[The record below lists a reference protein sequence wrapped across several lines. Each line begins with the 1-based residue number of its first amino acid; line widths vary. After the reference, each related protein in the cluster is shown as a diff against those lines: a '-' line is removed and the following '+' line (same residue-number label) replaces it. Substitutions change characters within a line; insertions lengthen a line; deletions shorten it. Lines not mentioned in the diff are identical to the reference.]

1 MSHNPTTHV
10 LSLQDIAAWQ
20 FPELARDTKNTR
32 PPIVAAIPSLQRSAV
47 WKPQQ
52 VELLWDSILRGFPI
66 GALVVSKVLE
76 QQQSRPGKHGNGWV
90 IEAITHHLLDG
101 QQRCNAIALGFQDPF
116 ENADSDPHTTL
127 WLDIDPERHFVHNSS
142 RTFLLRL
149 CTTAHPWGY
158 GTEDTLKKLSAHQV
172 REALRD
178 DFRWPEQPQHD
189 DYQRPRP
196 KDTWPYKAGIPI
208 PLAWLLQ
215 CAASADL
222 CGALCERL
230 SQQFPIDTLHERH
243 WARKAW
249 NFLQQASAASL
260 HDLTDALRATE
271 QLRVVALTA
280 PTEALSRPTRQET
293 QQHVQEPASEQR
305 IANVEHLFQRL
316 NAGGTELRGDELL
329 YSMIKAYW
337 PGIESTIDHLSHR
350 PSSTQVALLGTR
362 VALTDAAQ
370 GKPRGPLSISQ
381 LRAIAPPLGVQ
392 ADTHNAQELQ
402 RRQEEQRIHH
412 MFALHAYADSGVAEI
427 ARILSTV
434 DGWLLYDAT
443 TNPHGLPPILRS
455 RMADQCP
462 DLFYFLMLLARTSL
476 HKPIAI
482 QDEETVRRRLLGL
495 STALHWF
502 GKDVPAAVRK
512 LWEMKPLEQWLTPQA
527 FDGVLGHLKD
537 LGKGDSGIIDLRSPG
552 VLAKIIEVP
561 QESTLKDWNWWN
573 TLIVAPAGG
582 DKDKQEERRQRY
594 WPLLDKLPRCEP
606 LLMYCQRD
614 WMAQRFGDYDR
625 HLSSGYWD
633 DHNRPWDL
641 DHILPQ
647 KMFYDV
653 RNARYLP
660 VCKQW
665 GYTIGNLHILRFEE
679 NRSRQDSPA
688 TESIADAH
696 LDAAWLRNGDEDL
709 RPAFSIGKED
719 VRGATDAQRDKVL
732 GFVRAARTR
741 LLRLYEEWYTQLDIE
756 HLR

>member
-1 MSHNPTTHV
+1 MCNNATTHV

-20 FPELARDTKNTR
+20 FPELARDTKNAR
-32 PPIVAAIPSLQRSAV
+32 PPIVTAIPSLQRSAV

-76 QQQSRPGKHGNGWV
+76 QQQSRPGKHGKGWA

-116 ENADSDPHTTL
+116 ENTGSDPHTAL

-142 RTFLLRL
+142 RIFLLRL

-158 GTEDTLKKLSAHQV
+158 GAQDTLEKLSAHQV

-178 DFRWPEQPQHD
+178 DYRWPHRPQD
-189 DYQRPRP
+189 DNYQRPRP

-222 CGALCERL
+222 CSALRERL
-230 SQQFPIDTLHERH
+230 SQQFSIDTLHERH

-293 QQHVQEPASEQR
+293 QQYAQEATGEQR

-402 RRQEEQRIHH
+402 RRHEEQRIHH

-434 DGWLLYDAT
+434 DDWLLYDAT
-443 TNPHGLPPILRS
+443 TNPHGLPPVLRS
-455 RMADQCP
+455 RMAEQCP
-462 DLFYFLMLLARTSL
+462 DLFYFLMLLARASL
-476 HKPIAI
+476 QQPIAI

-502 GKDVPAAVRK
+502 GRDVPAAVRK

-527 FDGVLGHLKD
+527 FDGVLEHLKD
-537 LGKGDSGIIDLRSPG
+537 LGKGDIGIIDLRSPG
-552 VLAKIIEVP
+552 GLARIIEVP

-573 TLIVAPAGG
+573 TLIVAPAEG

-660 VCKQW
+660 VCKEW

-679 NRSRQDSPA
+679 NRSRQDTPA

-696 LDAAWLRNGDEDL
+696 LDAAWLRNGEKDL
-709 RPAFSIGKED
+709 RPAFSISKED